1 MSVQRPQYVEIPT
14 LYDDTHRGE
23 WGSDYKISSMGNLT
37 NLLGYLEH
45 FDPAQTDGSIG
56 ICVAGG
62 KGNFISKKL
71 YDSIPEAHRPPL
83 DTSHSR
89 TVPFTVLGSSTMS
102 LGSVIMPLILTNAD
116 TNTKFRI
123 KLYALVLPNL
133 LLDMFISNPKWIKSE
148 YWGGGE
154 IVRTCEFRDGE
165 IVKVVTRM

>member
-62 KGNFISKKL
+62 KGNFISKVRRF
-71 YDSIPEAHRPPL
+71 YSP
-83 DTSHSR
+83 
-89 TVPFTVLGSSTMS
+89 V
-102 LGSVIMPLILTNAD
+102 ILT
-116 TNTKFRI
+116 
-123 KLYALVLPNL
+123 YS
-133 LLDMFISNPKWIKSE
+133 FIE
-148 YWGGGE
+148 Y
-154 IVRTCEFRDGE
+154 D
-165 IVKVVTRM
+165 